1 MRNVSIVSEHI
12 GDRKLT
18 VSLESKH
25 RQGAEGIK
33 RHLSSKENVGAI
45 IKSTYTHTKKAKSI
59 RYSPCWEGLL
69 SDFVEY

>member
-18 VSLESKH
+18 VSLESKQ

-45 IKSTYTHTKKAKSI
+45 IKSTYTKKRPKT
-59 RYSPCWEGLL
+59 
-69 SDFVEY
+69 